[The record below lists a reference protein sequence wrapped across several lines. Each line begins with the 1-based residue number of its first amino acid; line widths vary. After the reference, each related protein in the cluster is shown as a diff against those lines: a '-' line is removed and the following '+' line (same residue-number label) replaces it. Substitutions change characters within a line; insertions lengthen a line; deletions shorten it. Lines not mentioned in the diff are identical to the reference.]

1 MNRGS
6 FGHQGRQ
13 SKGGAVSCST
23 DGGPWAT
30 SRRKC
35 PQCDRRKWTTL
46 RRRCCTVVYNR
57 QRSRAHHGC
66 FAASVSTYGIPR
78 SCSAYDAQNCGTKI
92 RLVRLRWRTAAL
104 QRYSVAASCS
114 CRRSCRWLVGWLVG
128 WFAGWLVVGWLVG
141 RLVRRF
147 AGSFIR
153 SAVGSLVD
161 CWLLVVR
168 CSFIGWSIPQ
178 FVRFD
183 PFLFG
188 VRRLQFRPVFD
199 TFSLRTITAVRISQD
214 GPSSFRV
221 H

>member
-1 MNRGS
+1 M
-6 FGHQGRQ
+6 FD
-13 SKGGAVSCST
+13 
-23 DGGPWAT
+23 DGGSWAT
-30 SRRKC
+30 SRRKFAQSRRKC
-35 PQCDRRKWTTL
+35 AQCDRRKWTTL
-46 RRRCCTVVYNR
+46 QRRCRTVVCG
-57 QRSRAHHGC
+57 QRSRAHRGC

-78 SCSAYDAQNCGTKI
+78 SCSAYDAQNCGTGAVKAKM
-92 RLVRLRWRTAAL
+92 RLVRLRWRMAAL

-141 RLVRRF
+141 RLVGRLV
-147 AGSFIR
+147 GSFVR

-188 VRRLQFRPVFD
+188 V
-199 TFSLRTITAVRISQD
+199 
-214 GPSSFRV
+214 
-221 H
+221 